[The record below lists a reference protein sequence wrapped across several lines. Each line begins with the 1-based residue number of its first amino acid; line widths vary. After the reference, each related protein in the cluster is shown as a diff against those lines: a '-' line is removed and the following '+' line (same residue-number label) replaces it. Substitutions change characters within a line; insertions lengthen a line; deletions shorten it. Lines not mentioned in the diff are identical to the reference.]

1 MTVVQFRNPEVRLS
15 EALATTRREIE
26 GHQVTLRELLLL
38 VGEQGLLVFCAIL
51 AMPFLLPVSLPFMS
65 TALGVPM
72 LLIGYAVTT
81 NRVPWLPDRVL
92 DHSLPSAT
100 VQHALERAV
109 KTFDRF
115 EHLVR
120 PRMLKLTATPRV
132 NAVHGVALVIVVVA
146 LMAPLP
152 LIPLANTLPAIGV
165 ILLCLGMAERDG
177 ALLLFG
183 HLVALLSVLY
193 VGALFYFAAE
203 AGSNP
208 QAALD
213 MVLKLFG
220 KMFGG

>member
-1 MTVVQFRNPEVRLS
+1 MTAVQFRNPEVRLS
-15 EALATTRREIE
+15 EALATARHAIE

-72 LLIGYAVTT
+72 LLIGYAVTM

-92 DHSLPSAT
+92 DRALPSET
-100 VQHALERAV
+100 VQHTLERAIR
-109 KTFDRF
+109 TFDRF

-120 PRMLKLTATPRV
+120 PRMLGLTATPRV
-132 NAVHGVALVIVVVA
+132 NAVHGVVLVIAVIA

-177 ALLLFG
+177 ALLLLG
-183 HLVALLSVLY
+183 HLVALVSVLY

-213 MVLKLFG
+213 MVLKLFE

>member
-1 MTVVQFRNPEVRLS
+1 MTAVQFRNPEVRLS
-15 EALATTRREIE
+15 EALATARHAIE

-72 LLIGYAVTT
+72 LLIGYAVTM

-92 DHSLPSAT
+92 DHALPSET
-100 VQHALERAV
+100 VQHTLERAIR
-109 KTFDRF
+109 TFDRF

-120 PRMLKLTATPRV
+120 PRMLGLTATPRV
-132 NAVHGVALVIVVVA
+132 NAVHGVVLVIAVIA

-177 ALLLFG
+177 ALLLLG
-183 HLVALLSVLY
+183 HLVALVSVLY

-208 QAALD
+208 RAALD
-213 MVLKLFG
+213 MVLKLFE

>member
-1 MTVVQFRNPEVRLS
+1 
-15 EALATTRREIE
+15 
-26 GHQVTLRELLLL
+26 
-38 VGEQGLLVFCAIL
+38 
-51 AMPFLLPVSLPFMS
+51 
-65 TALGVPM
+65 M
-72 LLIGYAVTT
+72 LLIGYAVTM

-92 DHSLPSAT
+92 DHALPSET
-100 VQHALERAV
+100 VQHTLERAIR
-109 KTFDRF
+109 TFDRF

-120 PRMLKLTATPRV
+120 PRMLGLTATPRV
-132 NAVHGVALVIVVVA
+132 NAVHGVVLVIAVIA

-177 ALLLFG
+177 ALLLLG
-183 HLVALLSVLY
+183 HLVALVSVLY

-208 QAALD
+208 RAALD
-213 MVLKLFG
+213 MVLKLFE

>member
-1 MTVVQFRNPEVRLS
+1 MTAVQFRNPEVRLS
-15 EALATTRREIE
+15 EALATTRRAIE
-26 GHQVTLRELLLL
+26 GHEVTLRELLSL

-72 LLIGYAVTT
+72 LLIGYAVTM
-81 NRVPWLPDRVL
+81 NRVPWLPDRLL
-92 DHSLPSAT
+92 DRSLPSAT
-100 VQHALERAV
+100 VQHVLERAV

-120 PRMLKLTATPRV
+120 PRMLGLTATPGV
-132 NAVHGVALVIVVVA
+132 NAVHGIALVITVVA

-152 LIPLANTLPAIGV
+152 LIPFANTLPAIGV
-165 ILLCLGMAERDG
+165 VLLCLGMAERDG

-183 HLVALLSVLY
+183 HLVALVSVLY

-208 QAALD
+208 QAVLD
-213 MVLKLFG
+213 MVLKLFE
-220 KMFGG
+220 KLFGG

>member
-1 MTVVQFRNPEVRLS
+1 
-15 EALATTRREIE
+15 
-26 GHQVTLRELLLL
+26 
-38 VGEQGLLVFCAIL
+38 
-51 AMPFLLPVSLPFMS
+51 
-65 TALGVPM
+65 
-72 LLIGYAVTT
+72 
-81 NRVPWLPDRVL
+81 LPDRVL
-92 DHSLPSAT
+92 DRALPSET
-100 VQHALERAV
+100 VQHTLERAIR
-109 KTFDRF
+109 TFDRF

-120 PRMLKLTATPRV
+120 PRMLGLTATPGV
-132 NAVHGVALVIVVVA
+132 NTVHGIALVVAVIA

-177 ALLLFG
+177 ALLLLG
-183 HLVALLSVLY
+183 HLVALVSVLY

-213 MVLKLFG
+213 MVLKLFE